1 MRRLKGGKIFK
12 MKRRL
17 FIIILAALL
26 AFTGIPILNISALGL
41 QDDIEVHYR
50 TTASSIN
57 RGDIFT
63 LTIILEN
70 ISDVSDDSKFSN
82 IIFDIQTNSNFTV
95 LGGQS
100 SVSNAKF
107 GDEYSINLQYE
118 GGSNNVPIRISYTKD
133 GTAVAATYANITIS
147 EIDESSSSSSGSY
160 SNEPKLLIAGTSIP
174 EAASG
179 DAMKISLT
187 ITNESKYTAR
197 NIIIKLTPEDSDSS
211 PFDMNSLSL
220 SKSISSLNAGKSEGV
235 IFDLKVKPYAEEKT
249 YVMNVEFKYDN
260 SRNNSF
266 TSNEKIYVKVT
277 GNKTEPVLMLGDIKY
292 SANPVKAGAKFQVSI
307 DVSNVGDLDAEG
319 IRLSVEG
326 LKKEEFTLSSGVDS
340 WYFDKIEGN
349 DKKNIILSLLAADSM
364 GSGNYGL
371 SIKMDYKD
379 QRKNSYTNNAS
390 FFVNVQGEA
399 KSSNVSLNNIV
410 VMPQEVK
417 TNENFMLSFD
427 VYNEGK
433 TAARNVKVT
442 VKGDEGIISKSPDVR
457 IIENLAAGE
466 QKKLEYILY
475 ANSEAKTQ
483 NYNILLNLE
492 YEDAEK
498 EGSKHSVAQYAGIYV
513 NGGNSKITPK
523 IIISN
528 YNLEPKLVRAGE
540 EFNMDLT
547 FMNTSMTKEVKNVK
561 IYLTGIDSDKEG
573 NVVFT
578 PVGSSNTF
586 FVDSIKP
593 KGNAAR
599 SITMYTIP
607 DAQPKYYNITANI
620 EYQDDE
626 GTEYKAAELIGIPVI
641 QQSKLDASE
650 ISLPP
655 EVYIGQPSP
664 ISLQYYNK
672 GKTKLTNLMIKIEG
686 DFQLENGEAFIGNF
700 ESGSSDYYEAMLT
713 PTKPGSANGKVVFS
727 FEDPSGEEFKYER
740 EFTVNVV
747 EMPPMEMPGEMLPE
761 PVSTKDKIMN
771 NTIKNKYFW
780 IGIAV
785 IAAGVF
791 TSRKLIKNKRR
802 KDMDLD
808 E

>member
-1 MRRLKGGKIFK
+1 M
-12 MKRRL
+12 
-17 FIIILAALL
+17 
-26 AFTGIPILNISALGL
+26 
-41 QDDIEVHYR
+41 YR
-50 TTASSIN
+50 
-57 RGDIFT
+57 G
-63 LTIILEN
+63 
-70 ISDVSDDSKFSN
+70 
-82 IIFDIQTNSNFTV
+82 
-95 LGGQS
+95 
-100 SVSNAKF
+100 
-107 GDEYSINLQYE
+107 
-118 GGSNNVPIRISYTKD
+118 
-133 GTAVAATYANITIS
+133 
-147 EIDESSSSSSGSY
+147 
-160 SNEPKLLIAGTSIP
+160 
-174 EAASG
+174 
-179 DAMKISLT
+179 
-187 ITNESKYTAR
+187 
-197 NIIIKLTPEDSDSS
+197 
-211 PFDMNSLSL
+211 
-220 SKSISSLNAGKSEGV
+220 
-235 IFDLKVKPYAEEKT
+235 
-249 YVMNVEFKYDN
+249 
-260 SRNNSF
+260 
-266 TSNEKIYVKVT
+266 
-277 GNKTEPVLMLGDIKY
+277 
-292 SANPVKAGAKFQVSI
+292 
-307 DVSNVGDLDAEG
+307 
-319 IRLSVEG
+319 
-326 LKKEEFTLSSGVDS
+326 
-340 WYFDKIEGN
+340 
-349 DKKNIILSLLAADSM
+349 
-364 GSGNYGL
+364 
-371 SIKMDYKD
+371 
-379 QRKNSYTNNAS
+379 
-390 FFVNVQGEA
+390 
-399 KSSNVSLNNIV
+399 
-410 VMPQEVK
+410 
-417 TNENFMLSFD
+417 
-427 VYNEGK
+427 